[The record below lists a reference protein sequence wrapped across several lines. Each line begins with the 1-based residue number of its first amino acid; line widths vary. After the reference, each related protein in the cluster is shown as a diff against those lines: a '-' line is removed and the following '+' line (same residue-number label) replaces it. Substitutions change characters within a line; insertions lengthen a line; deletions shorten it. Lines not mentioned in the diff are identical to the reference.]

1 MGQRVALANRIE
13 QLTLELVKCRS
24 VVGTADERIMS
35 ETVYRMF
42 AEMDYWK
49 QNPHLLKKQPFI
61 NDPIGRFSV
70 VARLEG
76 QKDESKKTVV
86 MIGHTDTV
94 GISDYGDLKSLATEP
109 EKLDEAFRQ
118 ATLTGEAA
126 EDLNAGNWIFGRG
139 ILDMKCGVA
148 IIMGIL
154 EDLSKEIE
162 NLSGNVVFAAV
173 GDEEGNSGGMLSVV
187 PELVQMQE
195 AHGYDYLAVMD
206 TDYMAPR
213 YEGDDHRYIYIG
225 TVGKLMPSFLVVGK
239 ETHVGD
245 PFKGLDPNQIA
256 GAIIHKIN
264 HNVAFSDV
272 ADGEVSLPP
281 VTLQQRDQKE
291 EYSVQIARTTNLYFN
306 YATHK
311 STPDEVMT
319 KMLRVAHEAF
329 SDVVNVL
336 NERYDIYC
344 KASRI
349 EHKVLPWKA
358 RVISYQAMYDAVRG
372 ERGPALETQI
382 NALKVKMLEDPAID
396 ERLFGQRIVEAVHS
410 LWSYK
415 DPVIIVYFSPPYY
428 PHNYV
433 KGNWAK
439 DVKLLAAVD
448 HAIRIQESQGQSK
461 LVSRKFY
468 PYISDL
474 SFVSAPKNERIV
486 ALQNNMP
493 AYGTRYT
500 LPIED
505 MQKLS
510 LPVVNIGPYGKDAHQ
525 FTERIE
531 RDYSFDVAPNLV
543 YDTLMNL
550 LGED

>member
-1 MGQRVALANRIE
+1 MEMADLSHRIE
-13 QLTLELVKCRS
+13 QLTLRLVNCRS
-24 VVGTADERIMS
+24 VVATADEIVMS
-35 ETVYRMF
+35 ELVYQLL
-42 AEMDYWK
+42 AEMPYWK
-49 QNPHLLKKQPFI
+49 QHPELLVRQPFN
-61 NDPIGRFSV
+61 NDPLGRFSV

-76 QKDESKKTVV
+76 RKDASKKTVI

-94 GISDYGDLKSLATEP
+94 GISDYGDFKAFATKPEALIEALKTVTLSEEA
-109 EKLDEAFRQ
+109 KADLDS
-118 ATLTGEAA
+118 GEW
-126 EDLNAGNWIFGRG
+126 LFGRG
-139 ILDMKCGVA
+139 ILDMKCGIA

-154 EDLSKEIE
+154 ELLSQDVDH
-162 NLSGNVVFAAV
+162 LSGNIVFAAV

-187 PELVQMQE
+187 PELVRLQ
-195 AHGYDYLAVMD
+195 ALAGYEYLAVMD

-213 YEGDDHRYIYIG
+213 YEGDEDRYIYIG
-225 TVGKLMPSFLVVGK
+225 TVGKLMPSFYVVGK

-256 GAIIHKIN
+256 GAIIQKIN
-264 HNVAFSDV
+264 KNVAFSDV

-281 VTLQQRDQKE
+281 VTLQQRDLKE
-291 EYSVQIARTTNLYFN
+291 EYSVQIARTANLYFN

-311 STPDEVMT
+311 STPDEVMS
-319 KMLRVAHEAF
+319 KMIRAAHEAF

-344 KASRI
+344 KASRMA
-349 EHKVLPWKA
+349 HKLLPWRA
-358 RVISYQAMYDAVRG
+358 RVISYQALYEAVKE
-372 ERGPALETQI
+372 ERGAAALE
-382 NALKVKMLEDPAID
+382 AHLEGLKAEMLKDPSID

-410 LWSYK
+410 LWSFK
-415 DPVIIVYFSPPYY
+415 EPIVIVYFSPPYY

-433 KGNWAK
+433 KGNWEK
-439 DVKLLAAVD
+439 DICLLNAVD
-448 HAIRIQESQGQSK
+448 HAIRAQEGSRK
-461 LVSRKFY
+461 VVSRKFY

-493 AYGTRYT
+493 AYGSRYK

-525 FTERIE
+525 FTERIQ
-531 RDYSFDVAPNLV
+531 RDYSFRVAPKLV
-543 YDTLMNL
+543 YDTLLGL
-550 LGED
+550 LASEVI